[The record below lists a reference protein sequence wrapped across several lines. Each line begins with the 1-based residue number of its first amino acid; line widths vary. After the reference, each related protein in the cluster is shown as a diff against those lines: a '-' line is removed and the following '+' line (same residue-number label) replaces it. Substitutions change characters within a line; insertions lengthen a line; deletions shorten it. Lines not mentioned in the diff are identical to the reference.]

1 MTLMAIMIARIQDND
16 GNKAEIE
23 VTEFKTL
30 KDAYK
35 VINGLQQE
43 VIKLQEEIKKL
54 KNGNS

>member
-1 MTLMAIMIARIQDND
+1 MAIMIARIQDND